1 MAPGRRRGGKGA
13 KTKSELSLGD
23 LVLAKVKGFP
33 TWPAKISRPE
43 EWKHAPDPKKY
54 FVQFFGTEEI
64 AFVAPVDIQLFTSE
78 SKNKLSARCQGK
90 TVKYFAQAV
99 KEICEEFDEL
109 QHKSL
114 SGVRDDSNAD
124 NLASETHSVDTV
136 TGEASEVSFKNGRD
150 SEGPNCKLETA
161 GLSDLDPRSEHCSE
175 ILGEMDSQNVKPHLL
190 DDMSHSLSP
199 HPSSGEMNKLC
210 TETANLVKETNAD
223 QSALTNGSQSK
234 LAMDPKRKHDDA
246 KRRNSDVVISREHNE
261 DVVKLTQASG
271 GNMKMSSADNSRSDL
286 SNGSKRKGKKL
297 LTGKR
302 HPATADN
309 DCVDAEAIPE
319 DKNEVISRKKMKL
332 QHDQEKQTSRSNE
345 ASLPP
350 KMDNIE
356 GTRLISGGK
365 LEYQPSRAQPSA
377 NEFSNSPDEDDHPPT
392 KRQRRALGVASTST
406 SFSENRQG
414 SSTSHKN
421 NAVHLNKVQP
431 PIMQL
436 TAKRRAVRICD
447 DEEDDELPK
456 TPIHVGS
463 THKVSVTPRVS
474 DSKMKNAKR
483 GETHGNSHMVM
494 RNTGTLKDEFKD
506 QLQSSQVSTKA
517 LSPTAQ
523 PGMLKS
529 TPEISAKHVSPVHP
543 QLHTE
548 TMPLLEAKPV
558 SGSPERSPRSVAA
571 RPLTDLRK
579 KQLTKTPGSVYQKK
593 VPLVTNSSLG
603 TAPNR
608 LNSSL
613 NQSATE
619 RSKPALSGEKK
630 KTTSRPNS
638 QINDSFHSVGNT
650 DEIIT
655 SHSER
660 LDGGKATKINLPVD
674 LATSDSAMS
683 MKNLI
688 AAAQARKR
696 QANLHNPYGNPFSL
710 LIPDADILGHSPNP
724 TSAALAVESR
734 NILQIDVQDH
744 LTSTSFDV
752 RQLSSVNGHENE
764 DLEERRVNSCN
775 QATGSSLSG
784 GTEAAVARDAFEG
797 MIETLSRTKESIGR
811 ATRLAVDCAKYGIA
825 NEVVELL
832 ILKLANEPSLHRKV
846 DIFFLV
852 DSITQCSHS
861 QKGIA
866 GASYIPIVQ
875 AALPRLIGAAAP
887 PGADAQ
893 ENRRQCHKVLRL
905 WLERKILPESVL
917 RRYMDEIGA
926 VYDGG
931 AGFSQRRPS
940 RAERAIDD
948 PIREMEGMLV
958 DEYGSNTT
966 FQLPGFLSSHLFEDD
981 EEDNSPSMLYKEVLD
996 TSLSEHNLANKDLE
1010 NCTVTPSDRR
1020 HCILEDV
1027 DGELEME
1034 DVSGH
1039 IKDDRILIA
1048 NCTSIIASLE
1058 PNSDVKLESASE
1070 MSELLPSPEGS
1081 PPLPPGSPPMTPPL
1095 PASPPPVSPPPPPPP
1110 LPSSSAPPPPPP
1122 PPPSSLQLIPPP
1134 PVGPPPYVQSLP
1146 PQPAL
1151 MSQYVPPAPSTS
1163 QPLAYHPPPLHHEI
1177 GGTTSGNP
1185 PIHMVSST
1193 QGSHTEAPRGEIYSQ
1208 HSSFFSPASGS
1219 NAREHVGYNSSRP
1232 VEYGKND
1239 PCINHQASQ
1248 QRKHLLPGTATF
1260 VHRPL
1265 HPEAPPQQ
1273 ISAHFSYPNP
1283 VMQHQY
1289 PPYPLPVADGPRR
1302 YSTDGQWRMPVNDYN
1317 ADLPCGG
1324 WNAGAQPFS
1333 GQPYSQE
1340 GYFGPPSERAPASAI
1355 NFRPAAANSLPPA
1368 PPIPVHGV
1376 PMMPCR
1382 PDMSAV
1388 NWRPL

>member
-33 TWPAKISRPE
+33 TWPAKSSLVDVDNALLDPLVDIYNLGQYGGTMKASRLADLKNGSMLRTRKIYVDISLLVN
-43 EWKHAPDPKKY
+43 DLTS
-54 FVQFFGTEEI
+54 GTLR

-1070 MSELLPSPEGS
+1070 MSELLPSPE
-1081 PPLPPGSPPMTPPL
+1081 
-1095 PASPPPVSPPPPPPP
+1095 
-1110 LPSSSAPPPPPP
+1110 
-1122 PPPSSLQLIPPP
+1122 
-1134 PVGPPPYVQSLP
+1134 
-1146 PQPAL
+1146 
-1151 MSQYVPPAPSTS
+1151 APSTS

-1368 PPIPVHGV
+1368 PPIPGDLTSAVVLLVHGV

>member
-33 TWPAKISRPE
+33 AWPAKISRPE
-43 EWKHAPDPKKY
+43 DWKHAPDPKKY

-64 AFVAPVDIQLFTSE
+64 AFVAPADIQAFTSE

-99 KEICEEFDEL
+99 KEICEEFEEL
-109 QHKSL
+109 QRKSL

-150 SEGPNCKLETA
+150 SEGPKCKLETA
-161 GLSDLDPRSEHCSE
+161 GPSDLDPRSEHCSE
-175 ILGEMDSQNVKPHLL
+175 IHDAMDSQNVKPHLL

-199 HPSSGEMNKLC
+199 HPSLGERNKLN
-210 TETANLVKETNAD
+210 TKSTNLVKETNGD
-223 QSALTNGSQSK
+223 QSALTNGCLSR

-246 KRRNSDVVISREHNE
+246 RRRNSDLVISREHNE
-261 DVVKLTQASG
+261 DVVKLKQASD
-271 GNMKMSSADNSRSDL
+271 GNMKMSSADNSRSYF

-302 HPATADN
+302 HPAAADD

-319 DKNEVISRKKMKL
+319 DNNEVISRKKMKL
-332 QHDQEKQTSRSNE
+332 QHDQEKQTSRTNE
-345 ASLPP
+345 LSLPP
-350 KMDNIE
+350 KMDDIE

-365 LEYQPSRAQPSA
+365 PEYQPSRAQSSA
-377 NEFSNSPDEDDHPPT
+377 NEFSNSPDEDDLPPA
-392 KRQRRALGVASTST
+392 KCQHRALEVVSTST
-406 SFSENRQG
+406 SFSENKQG

-421 NAVHLNKVQP
+421 NLVHPKKVQP

-436 TAKRRAVRICD
+436 PAKRRAVRLCD

-474 DSKMKNAKR
+474 AKR
-483 GETHGNSHMVM
+483 GETHGNGHMVM
-494 RNTGTLKDEFKD
+494 RNTGTLEDECKD
-506 QLQSSQVSTKA
+506 QVQSSQVSTKD

-523 PGMLKS
+523 PGTEKS
-529 TPEISAKHVSPVHP
+529 SPEISSKHVSPIHP
-543 QLHTE
+543 QLLTE
-548 TMPLLEAKPV
+548 SIPLLEAKTV
-558 SGSPERSPRSVAA
+558 SGSPERSPRSVTAA

-579 KQLTKTPGSVYQKK
+579 KQLTKTPGSVYHKK
-593 VPLVTNSSLG
+593 VPLGTNSSLG
-603 TAPNR
+603 TAHNM

-638 QINDSFHSVGNT
+638 QINDSVLSVGKT
-650 DEIIT
+650 DESII

-660 LDGGKATKINLPVD
+660 LDGGKATKINLLVD

-696 QANLHNPYGNPFSL
+696 QANLHNLYGNPL
-710 LIPDADILGHSPNP
+710 RVLIPDAGILGYSPSP

-744 LTSTSFDV
+744 PTSTSFDV
-752 RQLSSVNGHENE
+752 RQLSSVNGHEKE
-764 DLEERRVNSCN
+764 DLEERRVNSCH

-784 GTEAAVARDAFEG
+784 GTEAAVTRDAFEG

-811 ATRLAVDCAKYGIA
+811 ATRLAIDCAKYGIA

-846 DIFFLV
+846 DLFFLV

-866 GASYIPIVQ
+866 GASYIPIIQ

-887 PGADAQ
+887 PGAGAQ

-926 VYDGG
+926 VNDGG
-931 AGFSQRRPS
+931 AAGFSQRRPS

-966 FQLPGFLSSHLFEDD
+966 FQLPGFLPSHLFKEDD
-981 EEDNSPSMLYKEVLD
+981 DGDNSPSMTSKEVLD
-996 TSLSEHNLANKDLE
+996 TSPSEHNLANKDPE
-1010 NCTVTPSDRR
+1010 NCTLTPSDRR

-1048 NCTSIIASLE
+1048 NCTSIVASLE

-1081 PPLPPGSPPMTPPL
+1081 PPLPPGSPPMIPPL

-1110 LPSSSAPPPPPP
+1110 LPSTSAPPAPPPPPL
-1122 PPPSSLQLIPPP
+1122 SSQQLIPPP
-1134 PVGPPPYVQSLP
+1134 PIGPPPYVQSLP
-1146 PQPAL
+1146 PQSAL
-1151 MSQYVPPAPSTS
+1151 ISQYVPPAPSTS
-1163 QPLAYHPPPLHHEI
+1163 QPLAYHPPPFHHEI

-1193 QGSHTEAPRGEIYSQ
+1193 QGSHIEAPRGEIYSQ
-1208 HSSFFSPASGS
+1208 HSSFFPQASGS

-1232 VEYGKND
+1232 VEYGQND

-1248 QRKHLLPGTATF
+1248 QRKHLLSGTATF
-1260 VHRPL
+1260 AQRPL

-1273 ISAHFSYPNP
+1273 ISPHFSYPNP
-1283 VMQHQY
+1283 VIQHQY

-1302 YSTDGQWRMPVNDYN
+1302 YSTDEQWRMPVNDYH
-1317 ADLPCGG
+1317 ADLPRGG
-1324 WNAGAQPFS
+1324 WNAGTQPFS

-1340 GYFGPPSERAPASAI
+1340 GYFGLPSERAPASAI
-1355 NFRPAAANSLPPA
+1355 NFRSAAANSLPPA

-1388 NWRPL
+1388 NWRPV